1 MATSIDRIADEIEQ
15 TLTTYQD
22 SVVAGLKKQAKDSM
36 RQLVKKT
43 RATAPVG
50 RRKKHYRDS
59 ITSTKQSE
67 NARGVSYLWYV
78 KGSDSRLSHLLNNG
92 HQLARGGR
100 VGGTNF
106 ITNAHDDVIAD
117 YEKAVEE
124 VCRNGK

>member
-1 MATSIDRIADEIEQ
+1 MATDIDRITDEIEQ

-43 RATAPVG
+43 KATTPVG

-67 NARGVSYLWYV
+67 NSRGVSYLWYV

-100 VGGTNF
+100 VEGTNF
-106 ITNAHDDVIAD
+106 ITNAHDDVIAE